1 MSKIK
6 VIEPLVK
13 NILEENP
20 EARKDDFKL
29 IAEVYYRLNK
39 EIGKL
44 SFNVVML
51 GHKELKLP
59 SVESITRARR
69 KLQANY
75 EYLRPDKKIEELRA
89 KEKTEFRRY
98 AKEI

>member
-6 VIEPLVK
+6 MVEPLVK
-13 NILEENP
+13 EILEVDP
-20 EARKDDFKL
+20 ETRKDDFKL

-39 EIGKL
+39 EVGNL

-59 SVESITRARR
+59 PTETITRARR
-69 KLQANY
+69 KLQAKY
-75 EYLRPDKKIEELRA
+75 EYLRADEDIERLRT
-89 KEKTEFRRY
+89 KEEAEFRRY
-98 AKEI
+98 AKEV